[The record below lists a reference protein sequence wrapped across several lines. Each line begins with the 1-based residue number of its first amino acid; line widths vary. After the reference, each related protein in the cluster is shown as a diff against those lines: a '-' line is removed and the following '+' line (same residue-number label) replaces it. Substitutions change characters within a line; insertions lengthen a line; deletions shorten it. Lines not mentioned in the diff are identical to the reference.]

1 VIAFRYTVMRL
12 MIFVGFF
19 AVLLLLEV
27 PLPWAAV
34 GGALLSMVV
43 SFFLLA
49 RDREQMAANL
59 ERRVEARMTR
69 RRQQM
74 DSERVD
80 EDVE

>member
-1 VIAFRYTVMRL
+1 MIAFSYTVMRL

-43 SFFLLA
+43 SYFLLA
-49 RDREQMAANL
+49 RDREQMAATL
-59 ERRVEARMTR
+59 ERRVEARLAR
-69 RRQQM
+69 RREQM
-74 DSERVD
+74 AAERVAED
-80 EDVE
+80 EE